1 MPKILIVD
9 DEATI
14 TTHLEERLIHMG
26 YEVAGTASSG
36 SEAIE
41 TSKKVKPDIILMDI
55 VMPGKIDGI
64 EAARQ
69 IREDQDIPVVFLT
82 AYEDEKLINRAKDV
96 NPLGYLVKPYHESTL
111 KATLEIALYNKE
123 VINKLKRSEDV
134 WKTLAKSMNEGLALC
149 DSQGKIFFWNP
160 GAESIFGYTAEEA
173 NNNQLT
179 FVVSEASND
188 YKQEFENLIHDGKS
202 SVINKWIE
210 IIGVKK
216 DWRKFPVEISVTP
229 WKIGDLTAFICIFR
243 DISIRKKEE
252 TRIKTSLEEKN
263 KFLEK
268 LRGNVENN
276 LGIIYNL
283 LHLQNEIAKYKQ
295 MRELHEDILGKAL
308 PLSEIL
314 FDLSKSGAGAKID
327 FAVYVRNLLSRLIKI
342 YRIDTEKIGLHIN
355 IDSLFLKIQVAIP
368 SGIIISELFSN
379 ALQYAFPEGR
389 RGDIWIDFCQAD
401 NNEYTMTIKDNG
413 IGLPKDIDI
422 YKTSTFGLRLVT
434 DLVEQLKGDLHLIRR
449 KGTTFKMSFSF
460 F

>member
-14 TTHLEERLIHMG
+14 TTHLEERLTHMG

-41 TSKKVKPDIILMDI
+41 ISKKVKPDIILMDI

-82 AYEDEKLINRAKDV
+82 AYEDEKFINRAKDV
-96 NPLGYLVKPYHESTL
+96 NPLGYLIKPYHESTL

-134 WKTLAKSMNEGLALC
+134 WRTLAKSMNEGLALC

-160 GAESIFGYTAEEA
+160 GAESIFGYSGEEA
-173 NNNQLT
+173 NGNQLT
-179 FVVSEASND
+179 FIVSEATKD
-188 YKQEFENLIHDGKS
+188 YKQEFEKLILHRQS
-202 SVINKWIE
+202 TITNKWVE
-210 IIGVKK
+210 IIGVRK
-216 DWRKFPVEISVTP
+216 DWSKFPVEISVTP

-243 DISIRKKEE
+243 DISARKKEE

-263 KFLEK
+263 KYLEK
-268 LRGNVENN
+268 LRSNVENN
-276 LGIIYNL
+276 LGVIYNL
-283 LHLQNEIAKYKQ
+283 LYLQNEIAKYKQ
-295 MRELHEDILGKAL
+295 MRELHEDIFSKAL
-308 PLSEIL
+308 PLSEFL

-327 FAVYVRNLLSRLIKI
+327 FSVYVRNLLSRLGKI
-342 YRIDTEKIGLHIN
+342 NRIDTEKIRLHIN
-355 IDSLFLKIQVAIP
+355 IDALFLQIQIAIP
-368 SGIIISELFSN
+368 CGIIISELFSN

-389 RGDIWIDFCQAD
+389 KGDVWIDFYQSN
-401 NNEYTMTIKDNG
+401 NNEYILSIKDNG

-434 DLVEQLKGDLHLIRR
+434 EIVEQLKGDLHLNKRG
-449 KGTTFKMSFSF
+449 GTTFKMSFRF

>member
-41 TSKKVKPDIILMDI
+41 ISKRVKADIILMDI

-82 AYEDEKLINRAKDV
+82 AYEDEKLINRAKEV

-123 VINKLKRSEDV
+123 VTNKLKKSEDV
-134 WKTLAKSMNEGLALC
+134 WRTLASSMNEGLALC

-160 GAESIFGYTAEEA
+160 GAENIFGYTGKEA
-173 NNNQLT
+173 NGNQLT
-179 FVVSEASND
+179 FIVSEATKN
-188 YKQEFENLIHDGKS
+188 YKQEFENLILHGQS
-202 SVINKWIE
+202 PITNKWVE

-216 DWRKFPVEISVTP
+216 DWSKLPVEVSVTP

-243 DISIRKKEE
+243 DISARKKEE
-252 TRIKTSLEEKN
+252 TRMKTSLEEKN
-263 KFLEK
+263 KYIEK
-268 LRGNVENN
+268 LRSNVENN

-283 LHLQNEIAKYKQ
+283 LYLQNELAKYKQ
-295 MRELHEDILGKAL
+295 MRELHEDIFGKAL
-308 PLSEIL
+308 PLSEFL

-327 FAVYVRNLLSRLIKI
+327 FSVYVRNLLSRLVRI
-342 YRIDTEKIGLHIN
+342 YGIDTEKIRLHIN
-355 IDSLFLKIQVAIP
+355 IDALFLEIQIAIP
-368 SGIIISELFSN
+368 CGIIISELFSN

-389 RGDIWIDFCQAD
+389 KGDVWIDLSLNE
-401 NNEYTMTIKDNG
+401 NNEYIMIIKDNG

-434 DLVEQLKGDLHLIRR
+434 ELVEQLKGDLRLIKRG
-449 KGTTFKMSFSF
+449 GTTFKMSFRF